1 MSDER
6 VLNILLKAL
15 STTKFNDLICALFSR
30 HASKLYS
37 SAGRHLHF
45 VCMCMH
51 MYITAGT
58 GRALASKFFG

>member
-6 VLNILLKAL
+6 LLNTLLKAL
-15 STTKFNDLICALFSR
+15 NTTKFNDLICALFSR

-45 VCMCMH
+45 NRS
-51 MYITAGT
+51 ITTFSGAT
-58 GRALASKFFG
+58 RPIFPKIELNDR